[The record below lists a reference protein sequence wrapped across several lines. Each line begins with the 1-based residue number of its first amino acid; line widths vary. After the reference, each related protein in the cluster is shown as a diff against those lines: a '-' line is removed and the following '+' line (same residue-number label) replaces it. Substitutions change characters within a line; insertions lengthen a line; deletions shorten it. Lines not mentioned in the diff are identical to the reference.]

1 MNVTP
6 SATLSS
12 LRGCGNQSRFPMT
25 GKRQKSQMCSW
36 RKPRRRSLLEE
47 VRPSALQ
54 ANTSHLSVP
63 VKVIENISRHTR
75 DHRVIWISQHGFSEG
90 RSCLTYLVFF
100 YEQMIGSGDNGRRDV
115 KFVKVLDTVS
125 QSTLTA
131 KLVGRWLYKWTVV
144 RRLSFGWTFGFKDL
158 LWAAWNPGGIQVMEQ
173 WCPSVQCL
181 YPWPKW

>member
-1 MNVTP
+1 MGQDVIHIIRLREVVNVTP

-25 GKRQKSQMCSW
+25 GKRQRSQMCSW

-90 RSCLTYLVFF
+90 RSCLTYLVFL

-115 KFVKVLDTVS
+115 KFERSWTQSPKVPS
-125 QSTLTA
+125 QQN
-131 KLVGRWLYKWTVV
+131 WL
-144 RRLSFGWTFGFKDL
+144 
-158 LWAAWNPGGIQVMEQ
+158 GIGCISEQ
-173 WCPSVQCL
+173 
-181 YPWPKW
+181 

>member
-144 RRLSFGWTFGFKDL
+144 RTKLWLDLWVQRPAMSSMKSRWHPGHGAMVPICSMSLSM
-158 LWAAWNPGGIQVMEQ
+158 A
-173 WCPSVQCL
+173 
-181 YPWPKW
+181 